1 MQLENQNLT
10 GNPKPKTR
18 PSSPPAKAAKAVW
31 RFLTSVRLTIAL
43 ILILGAFSLIG
54 VLVIQVPAEFS
65 RGSADYL
72 WWLDNV
78 AEPKYGIWAGPM
90 EFFQL
95 FDVFHSFWFL
105 GAGFLLVVN
114 IVACNIK
121 RWRSVW
127 AIVSG
132 GLRVK
137 HGEPFYDGGRNL
149 AQLHAGADPPS
160 VVDSL
165 IRVLRRRGYGARTY
179 SSGKLYL
186 SATKNRFS
194 PLATY
199 LVHLSLILLVVGF
212 LITGYLGFRDTFFVV
227 AEGSQAEVG
236 HGTSL
241 TLYLEDFSD
250 DYWPDGTPKDY
261 RSEVILY
268 ESGEEVKQG
277 TIRVNH
283 PMNYEGVRF
292 YQSFFG
298 PAAVMTIKAEEGEV
312 LYQGSLAL
320 FGIAQS
326 EPFQRPVGS
335 LLLDTEN
342 LVLRV
347 IGPAL
352 NMDDPSI
359 APGELGLELYDQNTA
374 LPVAWTK
381 LAIGTPTALEGL
393 QISYDREASYAGFQV
408 SRDPGGVFIWV
419 ASALFLLGLG
429 VIFYLPR
436 RQLWAKVE
444 KARQGSRI
452 SLRWAP
458 VRGPGRKSEF
468 QRLVNELQ
476 DTPGLNI
483 EKTAGDSD
491 D

>member
-1 MQLENQNLT
+1 
-10 GNPKPKTR
+10 
-18 PSSPPAKAAKAVW
+18 
-31 RFLTSVRLTIAL
+31 
-43 ILILGAFSLIG
+43 
-54 VLVIQVPAEFS
+54 
-65 RGSADYL
+65 
-72 WWLDNV
+72 
-78 AEPKYGIWAGPM
+78 M

-105 GAGFLLVVN
+105 GAGFLLVLN
-114 IVACNIK
+114 IVACSIN

-127 AIVSG
+127 TTVVSG
-132 GLRVK
+132 FRIR
-137 HGEPFYDGGRNL
+137 HGEPFYTESKNR
-149 AQLHAGADPPS
+149 AQLRAEAAPSPAADS
-160 VVDSL
+160 V
-165 IRVLRRRGYGARTY
+165 IKVLRRRGYGVRTE
-179 SSGKLYL
+179 SSAGRLYL
-186 SATKNRFS
+186 SAAKNSFS

-199 LVHLSLILLVVGF
+199 LIHLSLIVFIVGF

-227 AEGSQAEVG
+227 AEGSEAEVG
-236 HGTSL
+236 HGTMLSL
-241 TLYLEDFSD
+241 HLEDFSD

-261 RSEVILY
+261 RSDVILY
-268 ESGEEVKQG
+268 QGGEEVKRG

-283 PMNYEGVRF
+283 PLSYEGVRF